1 MWHPPN
7 AFFNFSPT
15 LLNSVWRQYCMKSNH
30 MDDIYSL
37 WDWHWRDGTDLH
49 KKNEKKHGGVL
60 LSDSLMNMGAH
71 LHILSCFWRRYR
83 ENTVFIVWSV
93 YWQLSSY
100 IIDVKSWNWFRCF
113 DAVFDSQIQ
122 TSEHNRFWLEYVL
135 PGFCHWAIP
144 PHKFPHLF
152 CMSSSLRWH
161 LPSKI
166 WSTPILALSGRILNC
181 VLRIP
186 RAPSVSFP
194 TAVGDWVWGINPP
207 PPHSF

>member
-1 MWHPPN
+1 
-7 AFFNFSPT
+7 
-15 LLNSVWRQYCMKSNH
+15 MKSNH
-30 MDDIYSL
+30 TDDIYSL

-60 LSDSLMNMGAH
+60 LSDSLMNMGDH

-100 IIDVKSWNWFRCF
+100 IIDVKSWICF
-113 DAVFDSQIQ
+113 LCSDTVFDSQIQ
-122 TSEHNRFWLEYVL
+122 TSEHNRFWSEYVL
-135 PGFCHWAIP
+135 PGFCRWAIP

-152 CMSSSLRWH
+152 CMSRECLWEHSWH

-181 VLRIP
+181 LLRIP
-186 RAPSVSFP
+186 RTPTFSVFLFLLRWEMGCGEFCFFFSILFRKC
-194 TAVGDWVWGINPP
+194 VFGVV
-207 PPHSF
+207 